1 MRDMGFPLFSTDV
14 VVVVVVVVAASTIIK
29 P

>member
-14 VVVVVVVVAASTIIK
+14 VVVVVAASTIIR